1 MKVNMAQPRPKKQ
14 KTITTTKHFVKPL
27 RNEETKSNKK
37 NCKLLGKKPKQ
48 WPQNTSAPLHLVLW
62 SIPGQ
67 VTDVTQVA
75 WSGCYLVATSKEG
88 KISLDFYNYYNH
100 LIHQIIGYEN

>member
-37 NCKLLGKKPKQ
+37 TANFWAKN
-48 WPQNTSAPLHLVLW
+48 QNNGLKTLVHPYTLFFEAF
-62 SIPGQ
+62 Q
-67 VTDVTQVA
+67 H
-75 WSGCYLVATSKEG
+75 K
-88 KISLDFYNYYNH
+88 
-100 LIHQIIGYEN
+100 